1 MLRGPCVPNQPRPIR
16 DHQTL
21 RGTLDLL
28 KSPVATTKINWK
40 VLGVDP
46 KIIVENCERIRGRF
60 IPTPILT
67 DEPCA
72 VVAYGPSLQET
83 WPEIAKYKTVF
94 TCSGAHKFLV
104 ERGITP
110 TIHCESD
117 PRGHKISMLGEP
129 IPSVEYLVASVCHS
143 NYFDKLEAANAKIK
157 LWHLLF
163 DEDDIYQLYPKGDWV
178 ICGGNTIGPRT
189 LRIARLSGFTNI
201 HVFGLDGS
209 GRHAGAHTNAP
220 AEFFYNPVTIAG
232 RTFETTHNLLMQ
244 AMALFDDLDRMPET
258 KVTFHGDGLYQHMAA
273 TRTPKNLPRWPLAI
287 QR

>member
-1 MLRGPCVPNQPRPIR
+1 MDFL
-16 DHQTL
+16 T
-21 RGTLDLL
+21 
-28 KSPVATTKINWK
+28 SPVATTKINWK

-72 VVAYGPSLQET
+72 IVAYGPSLRET
-83 WPEIAKYKTVF
+83 WPAIKDFKTIF
-94 TCSGAHKFLV
+94 TCSGAHKFLL
-104 ERGITP
+104 ERNILP
-110 TIHCESD
+110 TYHCESD
-117 PRGHKISMLGEP
+117 PRGHKVAMLGEP
-129 IPSVEYLVASVCHS
+129 HPNVQYLIASVCHS
-143 NYFDKLEAANAKIK
+143 NYFDALEAANARIK

-163 DEDDIYQLYPKGDWV
+163 DEDDVYALYPKGDWV

-209 GRHAGAHTNAP
+209 GKHAGAHTNAP
-220 AEFFYNPVTIAG
+220 ADYFYNPVTIAG
-232 RTFETTHNLLMQ
+232 RTFDTTHNLLMQ
-244 AMALFDDLDRMPET
+244 AQALFDDLDRMPET

-273 TRTPKNLPRWPLAI
+273 TRTPKNLSRWPLAI